1 MNATRRA
8 GAAALV
14 VLLAALLSI
23 GAAPASGAQAVPDA
37 EVIATDL
44 SDFPTV
50 RLSVALSGDAAIA
63 DLDADDVVV
72 TENGDPVEAEVD
84 ALSDETLDVVLAI
97 DVSGSMAGDPLAQA
111 KVASLQFIDELPSN
125 ARVAIVSFGN
135 TADLRSGFTTNRDSS
150 RDAVNA
156 LATGGETA
164 LYDGVRLS
172 AQQIS
177 ASDATRSAVIVLSDG
192 GDTVSAADL
201 DGAVATLE
209 GTETDFFAVS
219 LQSSEADEAALDAL
233 ADAADGS
240 VVPASDPGALAA
252 AYVDLGQRIANQ
264 YDIVFESVT
273 DAPTATFAVEVGSSG
288 AEASIEVALPDR
300 PGGAADDPDDEV
312 ATRTVTPLTGTTEAG
327 TLEQG
332 WVLWVGAALIALAL
346 GITAYAV
353 LPDSNER
360 QRRRSLASDRAPVHH
375 DTGAGERFVESFRD
389 TATRVADRAVERS
402 EQGSSIDA
410 ALDRAGLIM
419 RAGEFVALVVGV
431 AVVAGFLLYL
441 FMGIVGLII
450 GVLVPIFGAP
460 TFLKFMAKRRN
471 AKFGDQLSDAL
482 LLMAGSLRSGFGIG
496 QAIDS
501 VAEEMDDPIGT
512 EFGRAVL
519 ESRLG
524 RTTEDA
530 LASVSNRVQNED
542 FEWVVDAIRIHHQVG
557 GDLAQILDK
566 VSETIRARNRLR
578 RQISA
583 LTAEGRMSGLVL
595 GILPIAMGL
604 LLYASNPDYLDPL
617 FTSTGGLVILGG
629 GIVLLIA
636 GAVWLKKL
644 VDVEL

>member
-1 MNATRRA
+1 MNAFRRVG
-8 GAAALV
+8 GAAV
-14 VLLAALLSI
+14 AALLAVMLVVT
-23 GAAPASGAQAVPDA
+23 GASVAAAQAVPEA
-37 EVIATDL
+37 EVISTDL

-50 RLSVALSGDAAIA
+50 RLSVALSGDAAIV

-72 TENGDPVEAEVD
+72 TENGDPVDADVE
-84 ALSDETLDVVLAI
+84 ALSDDTLDVVLAI

-164 LYDGVRLS
+164 LYDGVNLS
-172 AQQIS
+172 AQQIA
-177 ASDATRSAVIVLSDG
+177 ASDASRSAVIVLSDG
-192 GDTVSAADL
+192 GDTVSSVDL
-201 DGAVATLE
+201 DGAVSALE

-219 LQSSEADEAALDAL
+219 LQSGEADEAALNAL

-273 DAPTATFAVEVGSSG
+273 DAPTATFAVQVGSSG

-300 PGGAADDPDDEV
+300 AGGATDSDDEV
-312 ATRTVTPLTGTTEAG
+312 ATRTVTPLTGTGEAG
-327 TLEQG
+327 VLEQG
-332 WVLWVGAALIALAL
+332 WVLWAGAALIALAL
-346 GITAYAV
+346 GITAYVVA
-353 LPDSNER
+353 PDTANR
-360 QRRRSLASDRAPVHH
+360 PRRRSLASDRAPVDH
-375 DTGAGERFVESFRD
+375 DSGPGERFVGSVRD
-389 TATRVADRAVERS
+389 TATRVADRAVQRS
-402 EQGSSIDA
+402 EQGSTIDS

-419 RAGEFVALVVGV
+419 RSGEFVAMVFGV
-431 AVVAGFLLYL
+431 AIVAAFLLYL
-441 FMGIVGLII
+441 FMGIVGLVI
-450 GVLVPIFGAP
+450 GALVPIFGAP
-460 TFLKFMAKRRN
+460 TFLNIMAKRRN
-471 AKFGDQLSDAL
+471 TKFGDQLSDAL

-501 VAEEMDDPIGT
+501 VAEEMEDPIGT

-524 RTTEDA
+524 RSTEDA
-530 LASVSNRVQNED
+530 LASVSSRVQNED

-617 FTSTGGLVILGG
+617 FDSTTGLILLGG
-629 GIVLLIA
+629 GIGLLIA

>member
-1 MNATRRA
+1 MSATRRV
-8 GAAALV
+8 GAATFVALLA
-14 VLLAALLSI
+14 VLLVI
-23 GAAPASGAQAVPDA
+23 TGPAVGAQAVPEA
-37 EVIATDL
+37 EVVKTDL
-44 SDFPTV
+44 SDFPTI
-50 RLSVALSGDAAIA
+50 RLSVALSGDAAVG

-72 TENGDPVEAEVD
+72 TENGEPIEAEVE
-84 ALSDETLDVVLAI
+84 ALSDDTLDVVLAI

-111 KVASLQFIDELPSN
+111 KVASLQFIDELPST

-164 LYDGVRLS
+164 LYDGIQLS
-172 AQQIS
+172 AQQIA
-177 ASDATRSAVIVLSDG
+177 ASDASRSAVVVLSDG
-192 GDTVSAADL
+192 GDTVSGADL
-201 DGAVATLE
+201 DAAVSTLE
-209 GTETDFFAVS
+209 DTETDFFAVS
-219 LQSSEADEAALDAL
+219 LQSGEADEAALEAL
-233 ADAADGS
+233 ADAAAGS
-240 VVPASDPGALAA
+240 VVAASDPGALAA

-273 DAPTATFAVEVGSSG
+273 DAPTATIAVQVGSSG

-300 PGGAADDPDDEV
+300 PGGATDDPEDDV

-327 TLEQG
+327 PLEQG
-332 WVLWVGAALIALAL
+332 WVLWAGAALVALAI
-346 GITAYAV
+346 GITAYVVA
-353 LPDSNER
+353 PDASTR
-360 QRRRSLASDRAPVHH
+360 PRRRSLASDRAPIDP
-375 DTGAGERFVESFRD
+375 DTGAGERIVGSFRE

-402 EQGSSIDA
+402 DQGSTIDA

-419 RAGEFVALVVGV
+419 RAGEFVALVVGI
-431 AVVAGFLLYL
+431 ALVAGFLLYL
-441 FMGIVGLII
+441 YMGIVGLIL
-450 GVLVPIFGAP
+450 GLLTPIVGAP
-460 TFLKFMAKRRN
+460 RFLRFMANRRN
-471 AKFGDQLSDAL
+471 ARFGDQLSDAL

-501 VAEEMDDPIGT
+501 VAEEMDDPIGA

-524 RTTEDA
+524 RSTEDA

-617 FTSTGGLVILGG
+617 FNSTGGLVLLGG
-629 GIVLLIA
+629 GIALLVA